1 MHRLR
6 HTFGTNAL
14 EGGMDIREIQ
24 ELMGHADIG
33 STLGYVEVS
42 KKRLR
47 EKIKKVRA
55 FSSAK

>member
-1 MHRLR
+1 MR
-6 HTFGTNAL
+6 HTFGTNAF
-14 EGGMDIREIQ
+14 ESGFDIREVQ

-47 EKIKKVRA
+47 DKAKEMKV
-55 FSSAK
+55 FSGAR